1 MSLIYCSLMNSDST
15 SPPVP
20 VQEPPQSE
28 PLQNVVPSSIVP
40 LPSSPPYTPTRHA
53 YTVINDDRAIM
64 ALIEVLLDRA
74 GLTQAEVARRM
85 GVTINTVNQYRW
97 LRKKRPSIRWITR
110 LAEACGARL
119 VVEWPNR
126 ER

>member
-1 MSLIYCSLMNSDST
+1 MSDNTVAPI
-15 SPPVP
+15 VP
-20 VQEPPQSE
+20 VQDAEVGVQPVDIAFSP
-28 PLQNVVPSSIVP
+28 VP
-40 LPSSPPYTPTRHA
+40 LPSIPSTIPSRHA
-53 YTVINDDRAIM
+53 YAIINDDRAIM

-126 ER
+126 

>member
-1 MSLIYCSLMNSDST
+1 MSLVYCSLMSDNT
-15 SPPVP
+15 VAPTEP
-20 VQEPPQSE
+20 VQDTPSGGAVISTLQPQY
-28 PLQNVVPSSIVP
+28 VP
-40 LPSSPPYTPTRHA
+40 LPSIPSSLPSRHA
-53 YTVINDDRAIM
+53 YAVINDDRAIM

-126 ER
+126 